1 MKHSLITL
9 SAIMSLA
16 FAKPAL
22 ADEPKIAVSIAPL
35 AYIVKQVAGDYG
47 TVSQIVPQ
55 GQSAHDMSLRPSQR
69 RLVERSDLIFLVHPQ
84 LEASLPSLVKDDD
97 ARFVILAEHM
107 ADSLLPLDESRMHDH
122 DHDGHDDHHDE
133 HDDHDDHHDDH
144 HDEHKHDDHDD
155 HHDEHKH
162 DVHDEHHDE
171 HKHDDHDGHHVLT
184 EMDLHLWMSPSAMAL
199 VAGEVAHILAA
210 RYPEQQSSFEANS
223 IALQAELAT
232 IDDDI
237 KTMLAA
243 VQTGPF
249 ITMHHVTAYLEDAY
263 NLSSVGAILP
273 HAEGQISAGHL
284 RALEQKAREQNVACL
299 FYEPEFSQKIATQ
312 LAQDLEVKA
321 VLLDP
326 LGSQLGEGADISDYW
341 QQMKQSLEACFTS

>member
-16 FAKPAL
+16 FTKPAL

-69 RLVERSDLIFLVHPQ
+69 RLVEQSDLIFLVHPQ
-84 LEASLPSLVKDDD
+84 LEASLSSLVKDDD
-97 ARFVILAEHM
+97 KRFVILAEHM

-122 DHDGHDDHHDE
+122 DHDDHDE
-133 HDDHDDHHDDH
+133 YKHDEHDDH
-144 HDEHKHDDHDD
+144 HDEHKHD
-155 HHDEHKH
+155 E
-162 DVHDEHHDE
+162 
-171 HKHDDHDGHHVLT
+171 HDDHDGRHVPT
-184 EMDLHLWMSPSAMAL
+184 KMDLHLWMSPSVMAL
-199 VAGEVAHILAA
+199 VADEVAHILSA

-223 IALQAELAT
+223 IALQVEIAT

-263 NLSSVGAILP
+263 NLSSVGAILL

>member
-9 SAIMSLA
+9 SAMMSLA

-22 ADEPKIAVSIAPL
+22 ADEPNIAVSIAPL
-35 AYIVKQVAGDYG
+35 KYIVKQVAGDYG

-55 GQSAHDMSLRPSQR
+55 GQSPHDMSLRPSQR
-69 RLVERSDLIFLVHPQ
+69 LLIERSDLIFLVHPQ
-84 LEASLPSLVKDDD
+84 LEASLASLVEDDD
-97 ARFVILAEHM
+97 EGFVILAEHM

-122 DHDGHDDHHDE
+122 E
-133 HDDHDDHHDDH
+133 HDDH
-144 HDEHKHDDHDD
+144 HDEHKHDEHDDHDD
-155 HHDEHKH
+155 
-162 DVHDEHHDE
+162 HDE
-171 HKHDDHDGHHVLT
+171 HKHDDHHEHHDDHHDLT
-184 EMDLHLWMSPSAMAL
+184 EMDLHLWMSPSVMAL
-199 VAGEVAHILAA
+199 VADEVAHILSD

-237 KTMLAA
+237 KTLLAA

-312 LAQDLEVKA
+312 LAQDLEVNA

-326 LGSQLGEGADISDYW
+326 LGSQLGEEADIGDYW
-341 QQMKQSLEACFTS
+341 QQVKQSLEGCFTS

>member
-9 SAIMSLA
+9 SAMMSLA

-22 ADEPKIAVSIAPL
+22 ADEPNIAVSIAPL
-35 AYIVKQVAGDYG
+35 KYIVKQVAGDYG

-55 GQSAHDMSLRPSQR
+55 GQSPHDMSLRPSQR
-69 RLVERSDLIFLVHPQ
+69 LLIERSDLIFLVHPQ
-84 LEASLPSLVKDDD
+84 LEASLASLVEDDD
-97 ARFVILAEHM
+97 EGFVILAEHM

-122 DHDGHDDHHDE
+122 EHDDHHDE
-133 HDDHDDHHDDH
+133 HK

-162 DVHDEHHDE
+162 DEHDDHDDHDE
-171 HKHDDHDGHHVLT
+171 HKHDDHHEHHDDHHDLT
-184 EMDLHLWMSPSAMAL
+184 EMDLHLWMSPSVMAL
-199 VAGEVAHILAA
+199 VADEVAHILSD

-237 KTMLAA
+237 KTLLAA

-312 LAQDLEVKA
+312 LAQDLEVNA

-326 LGSQLGEGADISDYW
+326 LGSQLGEEADIGDYW
-341 QQMKQSLEACFTS
+341 QQVKQSLEGCFTS

>member
-1 MKHSLITL
+1 
-9 SAIMSLA
+9 
-16 FAKPAL
+16 
-22 ADEPKIAVSIAPL
+22 
-35 AYIVKQVAGDYG
+35 
-47 TVSQIVPQ
+47 
-55 GQSAHDMSLRPSQR
+55 
-69 RLVERSDLIFLVHPQ
+69 
-84 LEASLPSLVKDDD
+84 
-97 ARFVILAEHM
+97 
-107 ADSLLPLDESRMHDH
+107 
-122 DHDGHDDHHDE
+122 
-133 HDDHDDHHDDH
+133 
-144 HDEHKHDDHDD
+144 
-155 HHDEHKH
+155 
-162 DVHDEHHDE
+162 
-171 HKHDDHDGHHVLT
+171 
-184 EMDLHLWMSPSAMAL
+184 MDLHLWMSPSVMAL
-199 VAGEVAHILAA
+199 VADEVAHILSA

>member
-16 FAKPAL
+16 FTKPAL

-69 RLVERSDLIFLVHPQ
+69 RLVEQSDLIFLVHPQ
-84 LEASLPSLVKDDD
+84 LEASLSSLVKDDD
-97 ARFVILAEHM
+97 KRFVILAEHM
-107 ADSLLPLDESRMHDH
+107 ADSLLPLDESHMHVH
-122 DHDGHDDHHDE
+122 D
-133 HDDHDDHHDDH
+133 HDDHDKYKHDDH
-144 HDEHKHDDHDD
+144 DEYKHDEHKHDEHDN
-155 HHDEHKH
+155 
-162 DVHDEHHDE
+162 
-171 HKHDDHDGHHVLT
+171 HDGHHVLT
-184 EMDLHLWMSPSAMAL
+184 EMDLHLWMSPSVMAL
-199 VAGEVAHILAA
+199 VADEVAHILSA

>member
-16 FAKPAL
+16 FTKPAL

-69 RLVERSDLIFLVHPQ
+69 RLVEQSDLIFLVHPQ
-84 LEASLPSLVKDDD
+84 LEASLSSLVKDDD
-97 ARFVILAEHM
+97 KRFVILAEHM

-122 DHDGHDDHHDE
+122 DHDDHDE
-133 HDDHDDHHDDH
+133 YKHDEHDDH
-144 HDEHKHDDHDD
+144 HDEHKHD
-155 HHDEHKH
+155 E
-162 DVHDEHHDE
+162 
-171 HKHDDHDGHHVLT
+171 HDDHDGRHVPT
-184 EMDLHLWMSPSAMAL
+184 KMDLHLWMSPSVMAL
-199 VAGEVAHILAA
+199 VADEVAHILSA

-232 IDDDI
+232 IDDNI

-263 NLSSVGAILP
+263 NLSSVGAILL